1 MDGHLILALETAT
14 GCGGAAL
21 TRGGRFGGRMLAECS
36 LYPESGHSRRLLGVA
51 QGLLR
56 DCGLDFAD
64 LDAVAVSRGPG
75 SFTGLRIGM
84 AAGQGLAFGL
94 GKPLA
99 AVPTLDAL
107 AAGMPPLDMPLW
119 ALLDARKGQVYA
131 ACYDTAR
138 TAADGLPER
147 LGPYR
152 VCAPDRLFA
161 EIAASGRP
169 ACCIGPGLA
178 VCGEI
183 LEQYPEIRVAP
194 AAVWQPRASLVGFCA
209 ADMLA
214 RGVTTEA
221 VPLYVRSSEA
231 ELDLKRP
238 S

>member
-21 TRGGRFGGRMLAECS
+21 TRGGRAGGRLLAECS
-36 LYPESGHSRRLLGVA
+36 LYPESAPSRRLLGMA
-51 QGLLR
+51 RDLLR

-94 GKPLA
+94 GKPLV

-178 VCGEI
+178 ACGGA
-183 LEQYPEIRVAP
+183 LENHPDIRVAP
-194 AAVWQPRASLVGFCA
+194 AGASYPRAALVGFCA
-209 ADMLA
+209 AELLT
-214 RGVTTEA
+214 RGVVTENI
-221 VPLYVRSSEA
+221 PLYVRASEA
-231 ELDLKRP
+231 ELDLKRA